1 MIAFC
6 ADVKEDHPRLFA
18 LGLVLE
24 EHGAIKVSGNRRAGV
39 EMRIP
44 TRRCDI
50 LDMSS
55 SGGPTGD

>member
-6 ADVKEDHPRLFA
+6 ADVEEDHPRLFA
-18 LGLVLE
+18 LGLVLK
-24 EHGAIKVSGNRRAGV
+24 EHSAIKVSGNRRAGV
-39 EMRIP
+39 DMRIP

-55 SGGPTGD
+55 SGGPTGG

>member
-6 ADVKEDHPRLFA
+6 ADVEEDHPRLFA

-24 EHGAIKVSGNRRAGV
+24 EHSAVKGLGDRKVRV
-39 EMRIP
+39 EMRIH

-55 SGGPTGD
+55 SGGPTGA